1 MKKLIFILVLMIP
14 LAAFA
19 RFEKLVSDI
28 DTMFA
33 KMSGYVVSAEGD
45 AVYTDLGRE
54 KGVYNGMVLK
64 VYRENEPIIH
74 PITGEVLGN
83 KKIYVG
89 DLKITDVQDKFSSG
103 VLTAQQR
110 APQKGDI
117 VIVTPPVDVTVSISE
132 MPKRLEVLL
141 REDLGKANNIVV
153 KDKARLGISFIQ
165 KEEGGIDYKITD
177 SVTKSVIYSKYF
189 SDSDTQEGQS
199 INSTKDILTG
209 KPIDKAYKSMAVG
222 HVKNDDKI
230 YIVTAADK
238 AVDFYTF
245 DGKGFASAGSIDAKL
260 RDVQHVEVADLNGN
274 GIEEIF
280 VVTVVDDVYIKT
292 KVFEFDGKKYK
303 EIEDN
308 IPFILRT
315 AYVRGVKKIV
325 AQRIGQDGTYLGN
338 VQELVWRNGKYE
350 RGQVVSPAKGINVY
364 GFGYADID
372 GDGTDEVFN
381 INDDYKIDVYNGTV
395 KKYTSVEEFGQ
406 TPYFF
411 TMELEKED
419 EFKTTEND
427 DPFVTERK
435 KKYIKGRI
443 FVNSDGN
450 IYVVKNSE
458 KYKMLNK
465 MKVYG
470 SSYFTVFGWDGR
482 RLRQVWS
489 SDVFQPVIVDYFM
502 YEEFGRTYLFML
514 RNFTDGIFSNDKS
527 ELIYIET
534 K

>member
-1 MKKLIFILVLMIP
+1 MKKLIFILVFMLP

-28 DTMFA
+28 DVMFA
-33 KMSGYVVSAEGD
+33 KMSGFVVSSEGNT
-45 AVYTDLGRE
+45 VYTDLGRD
-54 KGVYNGMVLK
+54 KGVYSGMVLK

-89 DLKITDVQDKFSSG
+89 DLKITDVQDKLSTG
-103 VLTAQQR
+103 VLTVQQR
-110 APQKGDI
+110 APQTGDLV
-117 VIVTPPVDVTVSISE
+117 VITPPVDVTITVSE
-132 MPKRLEVLL
+132 MPKRLEALL
-141 REDLGKANNIVV
+141 REDISKANNIVV
-153 KDKARLGISFIQ
+153 KNKARLGIAFVQ
-165 KEEGGIDYKITD
+165 REEGGIDYKITD
-177 SVTKSVIYSKYF
+177 TVTGAVIYSKYF
-189 SDSDTQEGQS
+189 SDVDTQEAQS
-199 INSTKDILTG
+199 MNAAKDIVTG
-209 KPIDKAYKSMAVG
+209 KPIDKAYKSIAVG
-222 HVKNDDKI
+222 HVKNDGKA
-230 YIVTAADK
+230 YIVAAAEK
-238 AVDFYTF
+238 AVDLYLF
-245 DGKGFASAGSIDAKL
+245 DGKNFTPAGSINAKL

-274 GIEEIF
+274 GVEEIF
-280 VVTVVDDVYIKT
+280 VVTVVDDAYVKT
-292 KVFEFDGKKYK
+292 RVFEADAKNFK

-315 AYVRGVKKIV
+315 AYVKGIKKIV

-338 VQELVWRNGKYE
+338 IQEMVYRNGRYE
-350 RGQVVSPAKGINVY
+350 RGSVVSPARDTNIY

-395 KKYTSVEEFGQ
+395 KKFTTPEEFGQ
-406 TPYFF
+406 TPYYF
-411 TMELEKED
+411 TMAMERAD
-419 EFKTTEND
+419 QFKTTEDD
-427 DPFVTERK
+427 DPFITEKK
-435 KKYIKGRI
+435 KKYIKGRV

-450 IYVVKNSE
+450 VYVVKNSE

-470 SSYFTVFGWDGR
+470 TSYFTVFGWDGR

-489 SDVFQPVIVDYFM
+489 SDVFQSVIVDYFM
-502 YEEFGRTYLFML
+502 YEEFGRTYIFML
-514 RNFTDGIFSNDKS
+514 RNFSEGIFSSDKS